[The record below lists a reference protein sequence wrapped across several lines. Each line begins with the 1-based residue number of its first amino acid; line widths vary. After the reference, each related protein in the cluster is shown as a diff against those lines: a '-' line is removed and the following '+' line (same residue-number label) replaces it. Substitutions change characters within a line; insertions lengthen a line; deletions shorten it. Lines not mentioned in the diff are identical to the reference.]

1 MQKARLIAGSLLL
14 SATITGVLAGPSF
27 ATKMNAQPL
36 PRERDAKNFDEGQA
50 SAPALSGF
58 QRRPDYRVVEAEK
71 KKAAEAKAKADAENI
86 ARQEKAV
93 GDNFKRRVQY
103 ALEQNNK
110 GVAMGKAGRWSESIT
125 AHEEAV
131 KYEPANKQYRINL
144 SAARCAFGQE
154 RMNARDFNSA
164 ANLFRKALIAAP
176 DNGLAGKMLG
186 EALKKMGR
194 DPGNAETR
202 IATGDQLSAV
212 GDMEGAS
219 IEYQAAMQLEPSA
232 RTFVKIGD
240 MALRYGQVATATNYY
255 RQALTKDPNFGPA
268 HRQLGML
275 ALGQK
280 DFTGAGASLR
290 KAVICDPRDT
300 AAGQQLVEIWR
311 RQVAQNPLLAENH
324 LGLAG
329 ALQLTGDFAGA
340 DNEYRKLEALD
351 AKHPGLPSGRAS
363 LQKALA
369 HASAEKHKAAAE
381 TFFSQ
386 GLRREA
392 LSEVTQAV
400 MMEPRNSKYQ
410 FLLGETLE
418 SNGDYQGAYQAYL
431 TCVLIDPENNR
442 EAAARMKE
450 MQTGMKNRGIAV
462 PQVNQVAS
470 QLAQPQMQQQQ
481 MQQQQMQQA
490 MQQRQVPQQMMQQ
503 QQMQPQQQQQMQPSA
518 AQYPPQVPQKNAFE
532 GGNGMQVSGN
542 QFGLRT
548 HNESAA
554 PQQMSQQPNM
564 QQQQM
569 QMQQQQQMQM
579 QQQQQ
584 QQAMAARQQQ
594 TQAKPAAN
602 GEVAEAISR
611 AAQAENDKNYEAAIG
626 ILQQVANKYLQNGEV
641 HHRLAVNM
649 LAAGRIADAISE
661 FRIASALEPTNRAYA
676 EDLAR
681 ALAIHKRSIAG
692 SGDEVAK

>member
-1 MQKARLIAGSLLL
+1 MFAVPAE
-14 SATITGVLAGPSF
+14 

-36 PRERDAKNFDEGQA
+36 PRERDLKNFEEGQA
-50 SAPALSGF
+50 SAPTVSGF

-71 KKAAEAKAKADAENI
+71 KKAAEAAKKAAEEQ
-86 ARQEKAV
+86 ALKQEKAV

-110 GVAMGKAGRWSESIT
+110 GVAFGKAGRWSESI
-125 AHEEAV
+125 ASHEEAC
-131 KYEPANKQYRINL
+131 KYEPGNKQYKINL

-154 RMNARDFNSA
+154 RLNARDFNTA
-164 ANLFRKALIAAP
+164 ANLFRKALSAAP
-176 DNGLAGKMLG
+176 DNGLAGRMLS

-194 DPGNAETR
+194 DPNNAETR
-202 IATGDQLSAV
+202 IATGDQLAAV
-212 GDMEGAS
+212 GDFEGAS
-219 IEYQAAMQLEPSA
+219 IEYQAAMQIEPSA
-232 RTFVKIGD
+232 RTYVKIGD
-240 MALRYGQVATATNYY
+240 MALRYGQISTATNWY
-255 RQALTKDPNFGPA
+255 RQALVKDPSHGPA

-275 ALGQK
+275 ALAQK
-280 DFTGAGASLR
+280 DYTGAGASLR
-290 KAVICDPRDT
+290 KAVICDPRDV

-363 LQKALA
+363 LQKALQ

-381 TFFSQ
+381 TFFGQ

-392 LSEVTQAV
+392 LQEITQAV
-400 MMEPRNSKYQ
+400 MMEPRNPKYQ

-442 EAAARMKE
+442 EAAARMRE
-450 MQTGMKNRGIAV
+450 MQTGMKNRGMQI

-470 QLAQPQMQQQQ
+470 QLAQPQQQQ
-481 MQQQQMQQA
+481 
-490 MQQRQVPQQMMQQ
+490 RSVPQQMMQVQQQQQ
-503 QQMQPQQQQQMQPSA
+503 QQMQPQVQQSA
-518 AQYPPQVPQKNAFE
+518 PAMYPPIVPQKNAFE
-532 GGNGMQVSGN
+532 GGSGLQVSGN

-548 HNESAA
+548 HSDSTA
-554 PQQMSQQPNM
+554 PM
-564 QQQQM
+564 QQQA
-569 QMQQQQQMQM
+569 MQQQQQMM
-579 QQQQQ
+579 QQQQAVAVQ
-584 QQAMAARQQQ
+584 KPVA
-594 TQAKPAAN
+594 AKPSVQQVAN
-602 GEVAEAISR
+602 AQVAEAIGK
-611 AAQAENDKNYEAAIG
+611 AAQAESEKNFEAAIN
-626 ILQQVANKYLQNGEV
+626 ILQVAANKFLQNSEV

-661 FRIASALEPTNRAYA
+661 FRIASALEPANRAYA

-681 ALAIHKRSIAG
+681 ALAIHKRSMIT
-692 SGDEVAK
+692 SGDSEVAK